1 MDGRFVRVQ
10 PVPRKGHNA
19 FFRGGQRW
27 PNEGRVALVTP
38 RLLAVLK
45 AEPQLRVDTEVD
57 SYDLEEDLPLLD
69 IPAPTHVDPIA
80 QAMEEKAKLDR
91 EKAALK
97 AQLELESARKEIEEL
112 RKQLAAKTKADLPS
126 ETKKK
131 A

>member
-1 MDGRFVRVQ
+1 MDGKLVRVR
-10 PVPRKGHNA
+10 PMPRKGFDA
-19 FFRGGQRW
+19 FYRGGQRW

-45 AEPQLRVDTEVD
+45 AEPLLSVDTDVD
-57 SYDLEEDLPLLD
+57 SYDLQEDLPLLD

-97 AQLELESARKEIEEL
+97 AQLELDSARREIEEL
-112 RKQLAAKTKADLPS
+112 RKQLAAKNKADAPDA
-126 ETKKK
+126 KKK
-131 A
+131 G